1 VITSAEEFVALRTS
15 SIKSEYDRAATE
27 EAPFSVWREVIK
39 NYPDYR
45 RWVAQNKSVPLEI
58 LEELCQFDSTIRQFV
73 AAKRK
78 LSLAMFEA
86 LSQDESYVVRI
97 AIAAN
102 KKAPVEILERLH
114 GDKNKHVS
122 RAAGYNLED
131 IKSKNDKKKGGAG
144 L

>member
-1 VITSAEEFVALRTS
+1 MITSAEEFFALRSS

-27 EAPFSVWREVIK
+27 EAPISVWREVIK

-58 LEELCQFDSTIRQFV
+58 LEELCQFGSTIRQFV

-78 LSLAMFEA
+78 LSPAMFET

-102 KKAPVEILERLH
+102 KKAPVEILERLQ

-122 RAAGYNLED
+122 RAAGYNLEET
-131 IKSKNDKKKGGAG
+131 KSKNDKKRG
-144 L
+144 

>member
-1 VITSAEEFVALRTS
+1 MITSAEEFVALRSS

-27 EAPFSVWREVIK
+27 EAPISVWREVVK

-78 LSLAMFEA
+78 LSPAMFEA

-114 GDKNKHVS
+114 GDKNTHVS
-122 RAAGYNLED
+122 RAAGYNLQET
-131 IKSKNDKKKGGAG
+131 KSKNVKKRG
-144 L
+144 

>member
-1 VITSAEEFVALRTS
+1 MITSAEEFVALRSS

-27 EAPFSVWREVIK
+27 EAPISVWREVIK

-58 LEELCQFDSTIRQFV
+58 LEELCQFDSTIMQFV

-78 LSLAMFEA
+78 LSSTMFET

-102 KKAPVEILERLH
+102 KKAPVEILERLQ

-122 RAAGYNLED
+122 RAAGYNLEET
-131 IKSKNDKKKGGAG
+131 KSKNDKKRG
-144 L
+144 

>member
-1 VITSAEEFVALRTS
+1 MITSAEEFVALRSS

-27 EAPFSVWREVIK
+27 EAPISVWREVIK

-45 RWVAQNKSVPLEI
+45 RWVAQNKSVPLET
-58 LEELCQFDSTIRQFV
+58 LEELRQFDSTIRQFV

-102 KKAPVEILERLH
+102 KKAPIEILERLH
-114 GDKNKHVS
+114 SDKNKHVS
-122 RAAGYNLED
+122 RAAGYNLEE
-131 IKSKNDKKKGGAG
+131 INSKNDKRKGGAG

>member
-1 VITSAEEFVALRTS
+1 MITSAEEFVALRSS

-27 EAPFSVWREVIK
+27 EAPISVWREVVK

-78 LSLAMFEA
+78 LSPAMFEA

-114 GDKNKHVS
+114 GDKNMHVS
-122 RAAGYNLED
+122 RAAGYNLQET
-131 IKSKNDKKKGGAG
+131 KSKNDKKRG
-144 L
+144 